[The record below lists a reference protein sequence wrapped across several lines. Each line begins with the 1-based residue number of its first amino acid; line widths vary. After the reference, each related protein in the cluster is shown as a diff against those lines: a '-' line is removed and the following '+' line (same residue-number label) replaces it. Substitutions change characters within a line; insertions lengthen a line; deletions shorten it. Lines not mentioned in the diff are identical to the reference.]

1 MRAAGTRR
9 GRLRRELL
17 ALSDPLLVLRALG
30 LGDLLTA
37 LPALRGLRRGFP
49 DSRIVLATAPEL
61 GRLATGAVDDVLPA
75 SGLAPLAWPGAG
87 GHLAVNLH
95 GSGPRSHRVLLDTRP
110 RRLLSYAHPA
120 VSLVGPT
127 WDPAEHEVARWCRL
141 LDWYGVPADP
151 TDLLLPPA
159 PEASPAPGAVVIH
172 PGAAYASRRWP
183 VERFAAVADALTR
196 DGHPVVVTGSA
207 VERGLAERVV
217 TGSEAVS
224 LAGRLSL
231 AELVPLLQRARLVV
245 VGDTGVGHL
254 ATACAAPTVHL
265 FGPEPPSRWGP
276 LIQPDRHVVLWHG
289 QRPGDPRGATLDP
302 ALAAITVAEVLAAA
316 YTLLPLLAQ
325 PGSVSPPTGASTSP
339 V

>member
-1 MRAAGTRR
+1 V
-9 GRLRRELL
+9 
-17 ALSDPLLVLRALG
+17 ALTDTLLVLRALG

-49 DSRIVLATAPEL
+49 DSKIVLATAPQL
-61 GRLATGAVDDVLPA
+61 GRLAAGAVDDVLPA
-75 SGLAPLAWPGAG
+75 SGLAPLAWSGTG

-110 RRLLSYAHPA
+110 RRLLGYAHPA
-120 VSLVGPT
+120 VSPAGPA

-141 LDWYGVPADP
+141 LDWYGVAADP
-151 TDLLLPPA
+151 ADLLLPPA

-183 VERFAAVADALTR
+183 ARRFAAVAAALIR
-196 DGHPVVVTGSA
+196 DGHQVVVTGSA
-207 VERGLAERVV
+207 AERELADRVV
-217 TGSEAVS
+217 ADSEAVS

-231 AELVPLLQRARLVV
+231 PELIALLQRAQLVI

-254 ATACAAPTVHL
+254 ATACAAPTVHV

-276 LIQPDRHVVLWHG
+276 LIQPDRHVVIWHG
-289 QRPGDPRGATLDP
+289 ERPGDPRGAALDP
-302 ALAAITVAEVLAAA
+302 ALAAITVEDVLAAA
-316 YTLLPLLAQ
+316 HTLLPPLAQ